1 MPCQSFVVMKIALG
15 TVQFGLEY
23 GVANVKGRV
32 SEDTAQDILRLAS
45 ELGVD
50 TLDTAAAY
58 GESEEVLGRANVD
71 GFNVISKIPPRIEY
85 TEKPASWVT
94 SCINQSLSYLGCESL
109 YGLLLHRPL
118 DLLQPNGRE
127 LYDTLVGIKKQGLA
141 QKIGISVYGP
151 GDLDRLAAFQFDLVQ
166 APMNILDRRLK
177 NSGWL
182 EKLSKQG
189 TEVHV
194 RSAFLQGLLLMPA
207 AQRPEYFKPWR
218 NLLSEYDAWVAREQ
232 LTPLQACLAYLNG
245 HPEIDKIVVGVDTP
259 EQLRDIVSA
268 INVPNPA
275 VPEGIQTNDLNL
287 INPGLW
293 AI

>member
-1 MPCQSFVVMKIALG
+1 MKIALG

-23 GVANVKGRV
+23 GIANIKGRV
-32 SEDTAQDILRLAS
+32 PEETAEDILGLAR

-58 GESEEVLGRANVD
+58 GASEEVLGRTGVD
-71 GFNVISKIPPRIEY
+71 VFKVISKVPPRTENI
-85 TEKPASWVT
+85 EKPANWVKR
-94 SCINQSLSYLGCESL
+94 CIDQSLSNLRCQSL

-118 DLLQPNGRE
+118 DLLQSNGRE
-127 LYDTLVGIKKQGLA
+127 LYDALVDIKRQGLA
-141 QKIGISVYGP
+141 EKVGISVYGP
-151 GDLDRLAAFQFDLVQ
+151 DDLDKLATFDFDLVQ

-189 TEVHV
+189 TEVHI
-194 RSAFLQGLLLMPA
+194 RSAFLQGLLLMPI

-218 NLLSEYDAWVAREQ
+218 NLLSEYDAWVAGQQ
-232 LTPLQACLAYLNG
+232 LTPLQACIGYLNG

-259 EQLRDIVSA
+259 EQLRGIVSA
-268 INVPNPA
+268 AKVTTSS
-275 VPEGIQTNDLNL
+275 VPENIQTNDLKL

-293 AI
+293 KL

>member
-1 MPCQSFVVMKIALG
+1 MKIALG

-23 GVANVKGRV
+23 GVANTKGRV
-32 SEDTAQDILRLAS
+32 PEETAQDILSLAR

-58 GESEEVLGRANVD
+58 GTSEEVLGRTGVD
-71 GFNVISKIPPRIEY
+71 AFKVISKVPPGTEHI
-85 TEKPASWVT
+85 EKPANWVKR
-94 SCINQSLSYLGCESL
+94 CIDQSLSNLRCDSL

-118 DLLQPNGRE
+118 DLLQSNGRE
-127 LYDTLVGIKKQGLA
+127 LYDALVDIKRQGLA
-141 QKIGISVYGP
+141 KKIGISVYGP
-151 GDLDRLAAFQFDLVQ
+151 DDLDKLATFDFDLVQ

-189 TEVHV
+189 TEVHI

-207 AQRPEYFKPWR
+207 AQRPEYFQPWR
-218 NLLSEYDAWVAREQ
+218 NLFTEYDAWVAGQQ
-232 LTPLQACLAYLNG
+232 LTPLQACLGYLNG
-245 HPEIDKIVVGVDTP
+245 HPEINRIVVGVDTP
-259 EQLRDIVSA
+259 EQLREIVSA
-268 INVPNPA
+268 AKTPTPTVPKN
-275 VPEGIQTNDLNL
+275 IQTSDLNL

-293 AI
+293 AL

>member
-1 MPCQSFVVMKIALG
+1 MKIALG

-23 GVANVKGRV
+23 GVANTKGRV
-32 SEDTAQDILRLAS
+32 PEETAQEILGLAR

-58 GESEEVLGRANVD
+58 GTSEEVLGRTGVD
-71 GFNVISKIPPRIEY
+71 AFKVISKVPPGTEHL
-85 TEKPASWVT
+85 EKPANWVKR
-94 SCINQSLSYLGCESL
+94 CIDQSLSNLRCDSL

-118 DLLQPNGRE
+118 DLLQSNGRE
-127 LYDTLVGIKKQGLA
+127 LYDALVDIKRQGLA
-141 QKIGISVYGP
+141 EKIGISVYGP
-151 GDLDRLAAFQFDLVQ
+151 DDLEKLAAFDFDLVQ

-189 TEVHV
+189 TEVHI

-218 NLLSEYDAWVAREQ
+218 SLFTEYDAWVAVQQ
-232 LTPLQACLAYLNG
+232 LTPLQACLGYLNG
-245 HPEIDKIVVGVDTP
+245 HPEINKIVVGVDTR
-259 EQLRDIVSA
+259 EQLREIVSA
-268 INVPNPA
+268 AKTPTPTVPDN
-275 VPEGIQTNDLNL
+275 IQTSDLNL

-293 AI
+293 AL

>member
-1 MPCQSFVVMKIALG
+1 MKIALG

-23 GVANVKGRV
+23 GVANTKGRV
-32 SEDTAQDILRLAS
+32 PEETAQEILGLAR

-58 GESEEVLGRANVD
+58 GTSEEVLGRTGVD
-71 GFNVISKIPPRIEY
+71 AFKVISKVPPGTEHL
-85 TEKPASWVT
+85 EKPANWVKR
-94 SCINQSLSYLGCESL
+94 CIDQSLSNLRCDSL
-109 YGLLLHRPL
+109 YSLLLHRPL
-118 DLLQPNGRE
+118 DLLQSNGRE
-127 LYDTLVGIKKQGLA
+127 LYDALVDIKRQGLA
-141 QKIGISVYGP
+141 EKIGISIYGP
-151 GDLDRLAAFQFDLVQ
+151 DDLDKLAGFDFDLVQ

-189 TEVHV
+189 TEVHI

-218 NLLSEYDAWVAREQ
+218 SLFTEYDAWVAVQQ
-232 LTPLQACLAYLNG
+232 LTPLQACLGYLNG
-245 HPEIDKIVVGVDTP
+245 HPEINKIVVGVDTP
-259 EQLRDIVSA
+259 EQLREIVSA
-268 INVPNPA
+268 AKTPTPTVPDN
-275 VPEGIQTNDLNL
+275 IQTSDLNL

-293 AI
+293 AL

>member
-1 MPCQSFVVMKIALG
+1 MKIALG

-23 GVANVKGRV
+23 GVANTKGRV
-32 SEDTAQDILRLAS
+32 PEETAQDILGLAR

-58 GESEEVLGRANVD
+58 GTSEEVLGRTGVD
-71 GFNVISKIPPRIEY
+71 AFKVISKVPPGTEHL
-85 TEKPASWVT
+85 EKPANWVKR
-94 SCINQSLSYLGCESL
+94 CIDQSLSNLRCDSL

-118 DLLQPNGRE
+118 DLLQSNGRE
-127 LYDTLVGIKKQGLA
+127 LYDALVDIKRQGLA
-141 QKIGISVYGP
+141 EKIGISVYGP
-151 GDLDRLAAFQFDLVQ
+151 DDLEKLAAFDFDLVQ

-189 TEVHV
+189 TEVHI

-218 NLLSEYDAWVAREQ
+218 SLFTEYDAWVAVQQ
-232 LTPLQACLAYLNG
+232 LTPLQACLGYLNG
-245 HPEIDKIVVGVDTP
+245 HPEINKIVVGVDTP
-259 EQLRDIVSA
+259 EQLREIVSA
-268 INVPNPA
+268 AKTPTPTVPDN
-275 VPEGIQTNDLNL
+275 IQTSDLNL

-293 AI
+293 AL

>member
-1 MPCQSFVVMKIALG
+1 MKIALG

-23 GVANVKGRV
+23 GVANTKGRV
-32 SEDTAQDILRLAS
+32 PEETAQEILGLAR

-58 GESEEVLGRANVD
+58 GTSEEVLGRTGVD
-71 GFNVISKIPPRIEY
+71 AFKVISKVPPGTEHL
-85 TEKPASWVT
+85 EKPANWVKR
-94 SCINQSLSYLGCESL
+94 CIDQSLSNLRCDSL

-118 DLLQPNGRE
+118 DLLQSNGRE
-127 LYDTLVGIKKQGLA
+127 LYDALVDIKRQGLA
-141 QKIGISVYGP
+141 EKIGISVYGP
-151 GDLDRLAAFQFDLVQ
+151 DDLEKLAAFDFDLVQ

-189 TEVHV
+189 TEVHM

-218 NLLSEYDAWVAREQ
+218 SLFTEYDAWVAVQQ
-232 LTPLQACLAYLNG
+232 LTPLQACLGYLNG
-245 HPEIDKIVVGVDTP
+245 HPEINKIVVGVDTP
-259 EQLRDIVSA
+259 EQLREIVSA
-268 INVPNPA
+268 AKTPTPTVPDN
-275 VPEGIQTNDLNL
+275 IQTSDLNL

-293 AI
+293 AL

>member
-1 MPCQSFVVMKIALG
+1 MKIALG

-23 GVANVKGRV
+23 GVANTKGRV
-32 SEDTAQDILRLAS
+32 PEETAQEILGLAR

-58 GESEEVLGRANVD
+58 GTSEEVLGRTGVD
-71 GFNVISKIPPRIEY
+71 AFKVISKVPPGTEHL
-85 TEKPASWVT
+85 EKPANWVKR
-94 SCINQSLSYLGCESL
+94 CIDQSLSNLRCDSL

-118 DLLQPNGRE
+118 DLLQSNGRE
-127 LYDTLVGIKKQGLA
+127 LYDALVDIKRQGLA
-141 QKIGISVYGP
+141 EKIGISVYGP
-151 GDLDRLAAFQFDLVQ
+151 DDLEKLAAFDFDLVQ

-189 TEVHV
+189 TEVHI

-218 NLLSEYDAWVAREQ
+218 SLFTEYDAWVAVQQ
-232 LTPLQACLAYLNG
+232 LTPLQACLGYLNG
-245 HPEIDKIVVGVDTP
+245 HPEINKIVVGVDTP
-259 EQLRDIVSA
+259 EQLREIVSA
-268 INVPNPA
+268 AKTPTPTVPDN
-275 VPEGIQTNDLNL
+275 IQTSDLNL
-287 INPGLW
+287 INPGFW
-293 AI
+293 AL

>member
-1 MPCQSFVVMKIALG
+1 MKIALG

-23 GVANVKGRV
+23 GVANTKGRV
-32 SEDTAQDILRLAS
+32 PEETAQEILGLAR

-58 GESEEVLGRANVD
+58 GTSEEVLGRTGVD
-71 GFNVISKIPPRIEY
+71 AFKVISKVPPGTEHL
-85 TEKPASWVT
+85 EKPANWVKR
-94 SCINQSLSYLGCESL
+94 CIDQSLSNLRCDSL

-118 DLLQPNGRE
+118 DLLQSNGRE
-127 LYDTLVGIKKQGLA
+127 LYDALVDIKRQGLA
-141 QKIGISVYGP
+141 EKIGISVYGP
-151 GDLDRLAAFQFDLVQ
+151 DDLEKLAAFDFDLVQ

-189 TEVHV
+189 TEVHI

-218 NLLSEYDAWVAREQ
+218 SLFTEYDAWVAVQQ
-232 LTPLQACLAYLNG
+232 LTPLQACLGYLNG
-245 HPEIDKIVVGVDTP
+245 HPEINKIVVGVDTP
-259 EQLRDIVSA
+259 EQLREIVSA
-268 INVPNPA
+268 AKTPTPTLPDN
-275 VPEGIQTNDLNL
+275 IQTSDLNL

-293 AI
+293 AL

>member
-1 MPCQSFVVMKIALG
+1 MKIALG
-15 TVQFGLEY
+15 SVQFGLEY
-23 GVANVKGRV
+23 GVANTKGRV
-32 SEDTAQDILRLAS
+32 PEETAQEILGLAR

-58 GESEEVLGRANVD
+58 GTSEEVLGRTGVD
-71 GFNVISKIPPRIEY
+71 AFKVISKVAPGTEHL
-85 TEKPASWVT
+85 EKPANWVKR
-94 SCINQSLSYLGCESL
+94 CIDQSLSNLRCDSL

-118 DLLQPNGRE
+118 DLLQSNGRE
-127 LYDTLVGIKKQGLA
+127 LYDALVDIKRQGLA
-141 QKIGISVYGP
+141 EKIGVSVYGP
-151 GDLDRLAAFQFDLVQ
+151 DDLEKLAAFDFDLVQ

-189 TEVHV
+189 TEVHI

-218 NLLSEYDAWVAREQ
+218 SLFTEYDAWVAVQQ
-232 LTPLQACLAYLNG
+232 LTPLQACLGYLNG
-245 HPEIDKIVVGVDTP
+245 HPEINKIVVGVDTP
-259 EQLRDIVSA
+259 EQLREIVSA
-268 INVPNPA
+268 AKTPTPTVPDN
-275 VPEGIQTNDLNL
+275 IQTSDLNL

-293 AI
+293 AL

>member
-1 MPCQSFVVMKIALG
+1 MKIALG

-23 GVANVKGRV
+23 GVANTKGRV
-32 SEDTAQDILRLAS
+32 PEETAQEILGLAR

-58 GESEEVLGRANVD
+58 GTSEEVLGRTGVD
-71 GFNVISKIPPRIEY
+71 AFKVISKVPPGTEHL
-85 TEKPASWVT
+85 EKPANWVKR
-94 SCINQSLSYLGCESL
+94 CIDQSLSNLRCDSL

-118 DLLQPNGRE
+118 DLLQSNGRE
-127 LYDTLVGIKKQGLA
+127 LYNALVDIKRQGLA
-141 QKIGISVYGP
+141 EKIGISVYGP
-151 GDLDRLAAFQFDLVQ
+151 DDLEKLAAFDFDLVQ

-189 TEVHV
+189 TEVHI

-218 NLLSEYDAWVAREQ
+218 SLFTEYDAWVAVQQ
-232 LTPLQACLAYLNG
+232 LTPLQACLGYLNG
-245 HPEIDKIVVGVDTP
+245 HPEINKIVVGVDTP
-259 EQLRDIVSA
+259 EQLREIVSA
-268 INVPNPA
+268 AKTPTPIVPDN
-275 VPEGIQTNDLNL
+275 IQTSDLNL

-293 AI
+293 AL

>member
-1 MPCQSFVVMKIALG
+1 MLKIALG

-23 GVANVKGRV
+23 GVANTTGRV
-32 SEDTAQDILRLAS
+32 SEDTAQDILSLAR

-58 GESEEVLGRANVD
+58 GTSEEVLGRMGVD
-71 GFNVISKIPPRIEY
+71 AFNVISKVPPG
-85 TEKPASWVT
+85 TEHIKKPGSWVKG
-94 SCINQSLSYLGCESL
+94 CIDQSLSNLGCDSL

-118 DLLQPNGRE
+118 DLLQPNGGE
-127 LYDTLVGIKKQGLA
+127 LYDALVDIKRQGLA
-141 QKIGISVYGP
+141 KKIGISVYGP
-151 GDLDRLAAFQFDLVQ
+151 GDLEKLAAFDFDLVQ

-182 EKLSKQG
+182 EKLSNQG
-189 TEVHV
+189 TEVHI

-218 NLLSEYDAWVAREQ
+218 NLFTEYDAWVAGQQ
-232 LTPLQACLAYLNG
+232 LTPLLACLGYLNG
-245 HPEIDKIVVGVDTP
+245 HPEINKIVVGVDTP
-259 EQLRDIVSA
+259 EQLREIVSGA
-268 INVPNPA
+268 NAPTPT
-275 VPEGIQTNDLNL
+275 VPENIQTSDLNL

-293 AI
+293 AL

>member
-1 MPCQSFVVMKIALG
+1 MKIALG

-23 GVANVKGRV
+23 GVANTKGRV
-32 SEDTAQDILRLAS
+32 PEETAQEILGLAR

-58 GESEEVLGRANVD
+58 GTSEEVLGRTGVD
-71 GFNVISKIPPRIEY
+71 AFKVISKVPSGTEHL
-85 TEKPASWVT
+85 EKPANWVKR
-94 SCINQSLSYLGCESL
+94 CIDQSLSNLRCDSL

-118 DLLQPNGRE
+118 DLLQSNGRE
-127 LYDTLVGIKKQGLA
+127 LYDALVDIKRQGLA
-141 QKIGISVYGP
+141 EKIGISVYGP
-151 GDLDRLAAFQFDLVQ
+151 DDLEKLAAFDFDLVQ

-189 TEVHV
+189 TEVHI

-218 NLLSEYDAWVAREQ
+218 SLFTEYDAWVAVQQ
-232 LTPLQACLAYLNG
+232 LTPLQACLGYLNG
-245 HPEIDKIVVGVDTP
+245 HPEINKIVVGVDTP
-259 EQLRDIVSA
+259 EQLREIVSA
-268 INVPNPA
+268 AKTPTPTVPDN
-275 VPEGIQTNDLNL
+275 IQTSDLNL

-293 AI
+293 AL

>member
-1 MPCQSFVVMKIALG
+1 MKIALG

-23 GVANVKGRV
+23 GVANTKGRV
-32 SEDTAQDILRLAS
+32 PEETAQDILGLAR

-50 TLDTAAAY
+50 TLDTAATY
-58 GESEEVLGRANVD
+58 GTSEEVLGRTGVD
-71 GFNVISKIPPRIEY
+71 AFKVISKVPPG
-85 TEKPASWVT
+85 TEHLGKPANWVKR
-94 SCINQSLSYLGCESL
+94 CIDQSLSNLRCDSL

-118 DLLQPNGRE
+118 DLLQSNGRE
-127 LYDTLVGIKKQGLA
+127 LYDALVDIKRQGLA
-141 QKIGISVYGP
+141 EKIGISVYGP
-151 GDLDRLAAFQFDLVQ
+151 GDLEKLAAFDFDLVQ

-189 TEVHV
+189 TEVHI

-218 NLLSEYDAWVAREQ
+218 SLFTEYDAWVAGQQ
-232 LTPLQACLAYLNG
+232 LTPLQACLGYLHG
-245 HPEIDKIVVGVDTP
+245 HPEINKIVVGVDTP
-259 EQLRDIVSA
+259 EQLREIVSGA
-268 INVPNPA
+268 KTPTPTVPDN
-275 VPEGIQTNDLNL
+275 IQTSDLNL

-293 AI
+293 VL

>member
-1 MPCQSFVVMKIALG
+1 MKIALG

-23 GVANVKGRV
+23 GVANTKGRV
-32 SEDTAQDILRLAS
+32 PEETAQEILGLAR

-58 GESEEVLGRANVD
+58 GTSEQVLGRRGVD
-71 GFNVISKIPPRIEY
+71 AFEVISKVPPGTEHI
-85 TEKPASWVT
+85 EKPANWVKR
-94 SCINQSLSYLGCESL
+94 CIDESLSNLRCDSL

-118 DLLQPNGRE
+118 DLLQSNGRE
-127 LYDTLVGIKKQGLA
+127 LYDALIDIKRQGLA
-141 QKIGISVYGP
+141 EKIGISVYGP
-151 GDLDRLAAFQFDLVQ
+151 DDLEKLAAFDFDLVQ

-189 TEVHV
+189 TEVHI

-218 NLLSEYDAWVAREQ
+218 SLFTEYDAWVAGQQ
-232 LTPLQACLAYLNG
+232 LTPLQACLGYLNG
-245 HPEIDKIVVGVDTP
+245 HPEINKIVVGVDTP
-259 EQLRDIVSA
+259 EQLREIVSA
-268 INVPNPA
+268 AKAQTPT
-275 VPEGIQTNDLNL
+275 VPENIQTSDLNL

-293 AI
+293 VL

>member
-1 MPCQSFVVMKIALG
+1 MKIALG

-23 GVANVKGRV
+23 GVANTKGRV
-32 SEDTAQDILRLAS
+32 PEETAQEILGLAR

-58 GESEEVLGRANVD
+58 GTSEEVLGRTGVD
-71 GFNVISKIPPRIEY
+71 AFKVISKVPPGTEHL
-85 TEKPASWVT
+85 EKPANWVKR
-94 SCINQSLSYLGCESL
+94 CIDQSLSNLRCDSL

-118 DLLQPNGRE
+118 DLLQSNGRE
-127 LYDTLVGIKKQGLA
+127 LYDALVDIKRQGLA
-141 QKIGISVYGP
+141 EKIGISVYGP
-151 GDLDRLAAFQFDLVQ
+151 DDLEKLAAFDFDLVQ

-189 TEVHV
+189 TEVHI

-218 NLLSEYDAWVAREQ
+218 SLFTEYDAWVAVQQ
-232 LTPLQACLAYLNG
+232 LTPLQACLGYLNG
-245 HPEIDKIVVGVDTP
+245 HPEINKIVVGVDTP
-259 EQLRDIVSA
+259 EQLREIVSA
-268 INVPNPA
+268 AKTPTPTVPDN
-275 VPEGIQTNDLNL
+275 IQTSDLNL

-293 AI
+293 AL

>member
-1 MPCQSFVVMKIALG
+1 MKIALG

-23 GVANVKGRV
+23 GVANTKGRV
-32 SEDTAQDILRLAS
+32 PEETAQEILGLAR
-45 ELGVD
+45 ELGLD

-58 GESEEVLGRANVD
+58 GTSEEVLGRTGVD
-71 GFNVISKIPPRIEY
+71 AFKVISKVPPGTEHL
-85 TEKPASWVT
+85 EKPANWVKR
-94 SCINQSLSYLGCESL
+94 CIDQSLSNLRCDSL

-118 DLLQPNGRE
+118 DLLQSNGRE
-127 LYDTLVGIKKQGLA
+127 LYDALVDIKRQGLA
-141 QKIGISVYGP
+141 EKIGISVYGP
-151 GDLDRLAAFQFDLVQ
+151 DDLEKLAAFDFDLVQ

-189 TEVHV
+189 TEVHI

-218 NLLSEYDAWVAREQ
+218 SLFTEYDAWVAVQQ
-232 LTPLQACLAYLNG
+232 LTPLQACLGYLNG
-245 HPEIDKIVVGVDTP
+245 HPEINKIVVGVDTP
-259 EQLRDIVSA
+259 EQLREIVSA
-268 INVPNPA
+268 AKTPTPTVPDN
-275 VPEGIQTNDLNL
+275 IQTSDLNL

-293 AI
+293 AL

>member
-1 MPCQSFVVMKIALG
+1 MKIALG

-23 GVANVKGRV
+23 GVANTKGRV
-32 SEDTAQDILRLAS
+32 PEETAQDILGLAR

-58 GESEEVLGRANVD
+58 GTSEEVLGRTGVD
-71 GFNVISKIPPRIEY
+71 AFKVISKVPPGTEHL
-85 TEKPASWVT
+85 EKPANWVKR
-94 SCINQSLSYLGCESL
+94 CIDQSLSNLRCDSL

-118 DLLQPNGRE
+118 DLLQSNGRE
-127 LYDTLVGIKKQGLA
+127 LYDALVDIKRQGLA
-141 QKIGISVYGP
+141 EKIGISVYGP
-151 GDLDRLAAFQFDLVQ
+151 DDLEKLAAFDFDLVQ

-177 NSGWL
+177 NSRWL

-189 TEVHV
+189 TEVHI

-218 NLLSEYDAWVAREQ
+218 SLFTEYDAWVAGHQ
-232 LTPLQACLAYLNG
+232 LTPLQACLGYLNG
-245 HPEIDKIVVGVDTP
+245 HPEINKIVVGVDTP
-259 EQLRDIVSA
+259 EQLREIVSA
-268 INVPNPA
+268 AKTQTPTVPDN
-275 VPEGIQTNDLNL
+275 IQTSDLNL

-293 AI
+293 AL